1 MTNDRIIYF
10 TTRDELLRL
19 HASCIVCFKA
29 EGNYTQLIL
38 LNGSRYTVCL
48 NLSAMEDALAR
59 QLGDDARRYARV
71 GKSHIIN
78 LQYVQHLSVPRQ
90 RIILGDGTG
99 QNFAVPV
106 SRDAIKTLK
115 SLFLASSKPSIA
127 HQAPEA
133 TS

>member
-1 MTNDRIIYF
+1 MTDRIIYF
-10 TTRDELLRL
+10 NTRDELLRL

-29 EGNYTQLIL
+29 DGNYTQLIL

-59 QLGDDARRYARV
+59 QLGDDAHRYARV

-90 RIILGDGTG
+90 RIILGDGSG

-106 SRDAIKTLK
+106 SREAIRKLKTM
-115 SLFLASSKPSIA
+115 FLATK
-127 HQAPEA
+127 
-133 TS
+133 